1 MTVEEVA
8 KKMGRTK
15 WAIYKAIKRGVGVGQ
30 AFTRRA
36 GEGWF
41 AYAKDVR
48 PYLKGGEK

>member
-15 WAIYKAIKRGVGVGQ
+15 WAIYKAIKRGSGVGR

-36 GEGWF
+36 GDGWF
-41 AYAKDVR
+41 AYAKDVKKF
-48 PYLKGGEK
+48 LKGGEQ